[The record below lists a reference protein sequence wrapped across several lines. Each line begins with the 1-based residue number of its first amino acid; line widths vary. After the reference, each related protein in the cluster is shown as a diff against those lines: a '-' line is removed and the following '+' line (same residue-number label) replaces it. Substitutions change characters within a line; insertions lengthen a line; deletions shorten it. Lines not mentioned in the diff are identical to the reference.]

1 MLANNFHGF
10 PLMLTLTNF
19 RERRRL
25 ESSGVMHGLRRRAA
39 LALLERLARGRG
51 RVRGDR
57 LSTLSP
63 YLFRVLLT
71 AIEFKCTHREWYKLV
86 HASVLNR

>member
-1 MLANNFHGF
+1 MHMMFAYMHSFNQPLNNW
-10 PLMLTLTNF
+10 NV
-19 RERRRL
+19 
-25 ESSGVMHGLRRRAA
+25 SN
-39 LALLERLARGRG
+39 RG

-63 YLFRVLLT
+63 NLFRVLLT

>member
-1 MLANNFHGF
+1 MSVEEGQ
-10 PLMLTLTNF
+10 
-19 RERRRL
+19 
-25 ESSGVMHGLRRRAA
+25 
-39 LALLERLARGRG
+39 ALLASTAKPVPKSFRRPHQPLNNWNVSNRG

-63 YLFRVLLT
+63 NLFRVLLT